1 MIIYVEREP
10 QKHHPGLPSG
20 SFGSF
25 HVLSEVEA
33 SFVGGEDR
41 GRGMVGLGWVG
52 HAVKYLKFLRTATAK
67 AIPASRG
74 SRKTF
79 SLQTPDKGLSNAARV
94 TMKIPGVP
102 N

>member
-52 HAVKYLKFLRTATAK
+52 HAVKYLKF
-67 AIPASRG
+67 P
-74 SRKTF
+74 
-79 SLQTPDKGLSNAARV
+79 
-94 TMKIPGVP
+94 
-102 N
+102 